1 MNLKSYLLPTQI
13 LDSNHPD
20 VINYAK
26 EAVGDVKAPIDM
38 AVKLYYAVRDPI
50 WYDPYS
56 PFYLPKHYQAS
67 EVLKK
72 RRGFCINKAGLL
84 CALARACN
92 IPSRIGFSTVRNHL
106 STRQLIEYIGSDLF
120 VYHGYTEFYL
130 ENKWVKAT
138 PAFNAELCIRHKVL
152 PLEFDGREDSV
163 FQPYNSE
170 KKKYME
176 YVEHHGEYSD
186 IPVNEIVAA
195 WKKVYGE
202 RRVNLWIETY
212 EKAGTSTRN
221 FYKEE
226 VL

>member
-1 MNLKSYLLPTQI
+1 MNLKPYLLPTQI
-13 LDSNHPD
+13 LDSDHPD
-20 VINYAK
+20 IISYAK
-26 EAVGDVKAPIDM
+26 EAVGTVKDPTDM

-56 PFYLPKHYQAS
+56 PFYLPIHYQAS
-67 EVLKK
+67 AVLKK
-72 RRGFCINKAGLL
+72 RRGFCINKAALL

-92 IPSRIGFSTVRNHL
+92 IPSRVGFATVRNHL

-170 KKKYME
+170 NRKYME
-176 YVEHHGEYSD
+176 YVEHHGEYAD

-202 RRVNLWIETY
+202 ERVNRWIETY

>member
-1 MNLKSYLLPTQI
+1 MNLKPYLLPTQI
-13 LDSNHPD
+13 LDSDHPD
-20 VINYAK
+20 IISYAK

-56 PFYLPKHYQAS
+56 PFYLPIHYQAS

-72 RRGFCINKAGLL
+72 RKGFCINKAGLL

-170 KKKYME
+170 NRKYME
-176 YVEHHGEYSD
+176 YVEHHGEYGD

-202 RRVNLWIETY
+202 ERVNRWIETY
-212 EKAGTSTRN
+212 EKAGASTRN